1 MRLESATWHCLCLL
15 LKAPIWDLPT
25 PWPHTA
31 PALPT
36 PDLLRMRDQPGPVK
50 GQRAGGLMHGWA
62 LPLSEDEEG
71 KEGLGKVCS
80 AVGSQRA
87 GAVMRNG
94 PPPWPGSLF
103 LIVLAHC
110 TGDWMQRQGKGP
122 CFLLLSLD
130 PSLILSVSS
139 SSRVLGP
146 VCADSAAIFS
156 VWVPGP
162 DTHRFLHWKPSQH
175 RGRLVCVLVPT
186 APKHDP

>member
-15 LKAPIWDLPT
+15 LRAPIWDLPT

-50 GQRAGGLMHGWA
+50 GQRAGGLMHGWV

-94 PPPWPGSLF
+94 PPPWPGSL
-103 LIVLAHC
+103 
-110 TGDWMQRQGKGP
+110 
-122 CFLLLSLD
+122 
-130 PSLILSVSS
+130 SS
-139 SSRVLGP
+139 SSYVLTAQVTGCRDRGRGPASSSCLWTPASSSLSLLLCLGP
-146 VCADSAAIFS
+146 WARHSPFPALEAQPTSGPVSVCFGTYS
-156 VWVPGP
+156 
-162 DTHRFLHWKPSQH
+162 SQ
-175 RGRLVCVLVPT
+175 
-186 APKHDP
+186 A